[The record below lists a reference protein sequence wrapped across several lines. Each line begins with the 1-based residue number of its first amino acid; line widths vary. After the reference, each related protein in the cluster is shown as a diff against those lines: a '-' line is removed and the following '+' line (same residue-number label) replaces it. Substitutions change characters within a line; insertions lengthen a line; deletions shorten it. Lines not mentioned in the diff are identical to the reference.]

1 MNAES
6 AALLSHIKELR
17 RLTVDAPSAS
27 EQYEAAVLLLDLY
40 EQMLERAGL
49 LVYGKG
55 NTKH

>member
-6 AALLSHIKELR
+6 TALLSHIKELR
-17 RLTVDAPSAS
+17 RLAVDAPSAS
-27 EQYEAAVLLLDLY
+27 EQYEAAVLLIDLY

-49 LVYGKG
+49 LVYVKG